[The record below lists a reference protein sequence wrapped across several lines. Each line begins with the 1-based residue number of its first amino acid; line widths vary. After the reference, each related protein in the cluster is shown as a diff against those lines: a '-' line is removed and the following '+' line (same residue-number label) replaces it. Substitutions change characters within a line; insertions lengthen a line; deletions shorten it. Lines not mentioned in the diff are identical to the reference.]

1 MSTVWYVFPKEVCSR
16 AGVSHER
23 LCFHTQKFLHT
34 SYFYARKCLNTKK
47 MCTDTFPDRN
57 VYAQKFVHTHK
68 CLRTEFFTHRTFY
81 THKFLHAQ
89 FFAHI
94 SFYKLNLHCTQG
106 NFYTEKSFTQRIYTK
121 KSLYTKKP
129 LRTKT
134 VTRKSFYT
142 EVFTHIGPH
151 KVYTGKLWHRDQ
163 PGHRSALWQLQ
174 NQFYFIFWR
183 AIIMSCGIV
192 ASEVSN

>member
-1 MSTVWYVFPKEVCSR
+1 
-16 AGVSHER
+16 
-23 LCFHTQKFLHT
+23 
-34 SYFYARKCLNTKK
+34 

-81 THKFLHAQ
+81 THKLLHAQ

-142 EVFTHIGPH
+142 EVFTHIGH
-151 KVYTGKLWHRDQ
+151 IRFTRGNFDTETNLATDQ
-163 PGHRSALWQLQ
+163 LCDNCKINSILFFDVRSSC
-174 NQFYFIFWR
+174 R
-183 AIIMSCGIV
+183 A
-192 ASEVSN
+192 E

>member
-1 MSTVWYVFPKEVCSR
+1 MNDGGDDGDVDGGECWSNVKCPQFDIFSKGGLLQGWRFAREVVFSHPEVFAHKLLLRTEMFKQKNVHRHFSR
-16 AGVSHER
+16 
-23 LCFHTQKFLHT
+23 Q
-34 SYFYARKCLNTKK
+34 KCLRTEI
-47 MCTDTFPDRN
+47 C
-57 VYAQKFVHTHK
+57 AHTHK

-81 THKFLHAQ
+81 THKLLHAQ

-151 KVYTGKLWHRDQ
+151 KVYTGKL
-163 PGHRSALWQLQ
+163 
-174 NQFYFIFWR
+174 
-183 AIIMSCGIV
+183 
-192 ASEVSN
+192 